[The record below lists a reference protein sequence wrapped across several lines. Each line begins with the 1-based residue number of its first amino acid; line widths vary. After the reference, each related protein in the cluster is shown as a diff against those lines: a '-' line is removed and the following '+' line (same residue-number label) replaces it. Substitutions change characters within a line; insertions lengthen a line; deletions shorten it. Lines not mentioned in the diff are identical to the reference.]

1 MNEERK
7 EKKRRKKQIVTLIS
21 YSFLAGKKMDDGEI
35 SVMIKLALPW
45 MMSTST
51 KASSIDEENLTETD
65 NYF

>member
-1 MNEERK
+1 
-7 EKKRRKKQIVTLIS
+7 
-21 YSFLAGKKMDDGEI
+21 MDDGEI